1 MIRQRVL
8 IASKHQR
15 FRHEISRL
23 VQVVDPSIEI
33 VGEAATSF
41 DVLVSVGELR
51 PDLVLLD
58 LGLRPGNGLDLV
70 KHIHRLSP
78 ATAVVMISNEP
89 DADYQE
95 AAIQA
100 GALDY
105 VNVLDLTT
113 MLPAALALVNGH
125 INSPETTRTT
135 TRPALLDVTPPQSS
149 TPQKIAAEPH
159 PP

>member
-1 MIRQRVL
+1 MVNQRVL

-15 FRHEISRL
+15 FRYEISRL
-23 VQVVDPSIEI
+23 VQVVDASIDI

-41 DVLVSVGELR
+41 DVLVNSCELL

-58 LGLRPGNGLDLV
+58 LSLRPGNGLDLV
-70 KHIHRLSP
+70 KHIHRVSP
-78 ATAVVMISNEP
+78 LTAVVMISIEP
-89 DADYQE
+89 DADYRE
-95 AAIQA
+95 AAIEA

-113 MLPAALALVNGH
+113 MLPAALELVNGR
-125 INSPETTRTT
+125 INSTEKAHTVTGPSLTEFTQPLTT
-135 TRPALLDVTPPQSS
+135 TQHGP
-149 TPQKIAAEPH
+149 AAEPR